1 MNRIIIFMIFMVW
14 GLVAWSQE
22 SVTLE
27 MCYSKAL
34 ENYPL
39 AKQNELLPQ
48 SHDIRIKNLN
58 KNYMPQMAVNGQ
70 AHYQSDVTK
79 TPIQNIP
86 GINIPTVE
94 KDWYKVSLDVT
105 QTIYDGS
112 NTSRQ
117 KDVEDIS
124 LEIDKQGLD
133 IEFYKLKER
142 INQVYFNLLLLKEK
156 AKILE
161 LHRSNLTSKLKDVE
175 SGVRNGTLLSSNE
188 DVLKAEIIRAEQ
200 AIAEVKIS
208 LKAGIGMLNEFTGL
222 TMNEETG
229 FLLPEVSVNLN
240 TYTNN
245 RPEYFLFSLQQ
256 DKLTA
261 SKKLTGTSLLPRF
274 SAFGQA
280 GYGRPGYD
288 MLNVNFDDFYMIGA
302 RLSWKPWDWN
312 LSRKQKE
319 VLDIQNEI
327 INSQKE
333 TFDKNVKIDL
343 ENKIAEIRKAEELIS
358 RDRELIELREKISKS
373 VSSQLD
379 NGVITSSQYLTE
391 INAEAS
397 ARLDL
402 ESHKIQLI
410 KAKLDYQA
418 TIGNL

>member
-1 MNRIIIFMIFMVW
+1 MIFMVW
-14 GLVAWSQE
+14 GLVAWGQE

-58 KNYMPQMAVNGQ
+58 KNFMPQMAVNGQ

-94 KDWYKVSLDVT
+94 KDWYKVSLDIT

-142 INQVYFNLLLLKEK
+142 INQVYFNVLLLKEK

-188 DVLKAEIIRAEQ
+188 DVMKAEIIRAEQ

-222 TMNEETG
+222 TLNDKTG
-229 FLLPEVSVNLN
+229 FLLPEIAINMDA
-240 TYTNN
+240 YTNN

-261 SKKLTGTSLLPRF
+261 SKKLTGTSLLPRL

-312 LSRKQKE
+312 LSHKQKV
-319 VLDIQNEI
+319 VLDIQKEI
-327 INSQKE
+327 IISQKE

-343 ENKIAEIRKAEELIS
+343 KNKIAEIKKAEELIS

-402 ESHKIQLI
+402 ESHKIQLV

-418 TIGNL
+418 ALGNL

>member
-1 MNRIIIFMIFMVW
+1 LISAIW
-14 GLVAWSQE
+14 GLSAWAQE

-27 MCYSKAL
+27 ICHAKAL

-39 AKQNELLPQ
+39 ARQKELLPET
-48 SHDIRIKNLN
+48 HDLKIKNLN
-58 KNYMPQMAVNGQ
+58 KNYMPQMNVNGQ

-94 KDWYKVSLDVT
+94 KDWYKITLDVN

-117 KDVEDIS
+117 KDLEDIS
-124 LEIDKQGLD
+124 LEIDKKGLD
-133 IEFYKLKER
+133 IELYKLKER
-142 INQVYFNLLLLKEK
+142 INQVYFNVLLLKERN
-156 AKILE
+156 KILG
-161 LHRSNLTSKLKDVE
+161 LHRTNLAAKLKDVE

-188 DVLKAEIIRAEQ
+188 DVLKAEVIKAEQ

-208 LKAGIGMLNEFTGL
+208 LNAAIGILNEFTSFTL
-222 TMNEETG
+222 NEVTA
-229 FLLPEVSVNLN
+229 FMLPEVTVNLD

-245 RPEYFLFSLQQ
+245 RPEYFLYSLQQ
-256 DKLTA
+256 EKLTT

-302 RLSWKPWDWN
+302 RLTWKPWDWN

-319 VLDIQNEI
+319 VLNIQNEI

-358 RDRELIELREKISKS
+358 RDAELIQLREKITKS

-402 ESHKIQLI
+402 ESHKIQLV

-418 TIGNL
+418 ALGNL

>member
-1 MNRIIIFMIFMVW
+1 MNRTILFMIFMVW

-27 MCYSKAL
+27 MCHAKAL

-39 AKQNELLPQ
+39 TKQNELLPQ
-48 SHDIRIKNLN
+48 SHDLRIKNLN
-58 KNYMPQMAVNGQ
+58 KNYMPQMNVNGQ

-94 KDWYKVSLDVT
+94 KDWYKISLDVN

-133 IEFYKLKER
+133 IELYKLKER
-142 INQVYFNLLLLKEK
+142 INQVYFNVLLLKEK

-188 DVLKAEIIRAEQ
+188 DVLKAEIIKAEQ
-200 AIAEVKIS
+200 SIAEVTIS

-222 TMNEETG
+222 TLNEETG
-229 FLLPEVSVNLN
+229 FLLPEVSINLN

-333 TFDKNVKIDL
+333 TFDRNVKIDL

-397 ARLDL
+397 AKLDL
-402 ESHKIQLI
+402 ESHKIQLV

-418 TIGNL
+418 ALGNL

>member
-1 MNRIIIFMIFMVW
+1 MNRTIVILIFMVL
-14 GLVAWSQE
+14 GFMAFAQE
-22 SVTLE
+22 TVTLE
-27 MCYSKAL
+27 ICHSKAI

-39 AKQNELLPQ
+39 AKQKELLPQ
-48 SHDIRIKNLN
+48 SHDIKVKNLN
-58 KNYMPQMAVNGQ
+58 KNYMPQMNVNGQ

-79 TPIQNIP
+79 TPIQNVP

-94 KDWYKVSLDVT
+94 KDWYKISLDVS

-117 KDVEDIS
+117 KDLEDIS
-124 LEIDKQGLD
+124 LEIDRQGID

-142 INQVYFNLLLLKEK
+142 INQVYFNVLLLKEK

-161 LHRSNLTSKLKDVE
+161 LHQSNLTSKLNDVE

-188 DVLKAEIIRAEQ
+188 DVLKAEIIKAEQ

-208 LKAGIGMLNEFTGL
+208 LKANIGILNEFTGL
-222 TMNEETG
+222 AMKEETG
-229 FLLPEVSVNLN
+229 FLLPEVSVNLD

-256 DKLTA
+256 DRLSV
-261 SKKLTGTSLLPRF
+261 SKKLTGTSLLPRL

-302 RLSWKPWDWN
+302 RLTWKPWDWN

-343 ENKIAEIRKAEELIS
+343 ENKIAEIKKAEELIS
-358 RDRELIELREKISKS
+358 RDTELIRLREKITKS

-391 INAEAS
+391 VNAEAS

>member
-1 MNRIIIFMIFMVW
+1 MKRTLLFLISAIY
-14 GLVAWSQE
+14 GLTAWAQE

-27 MCYSKAL
+27 LCHAKAL
-34 ENYPL
+34 EQYPL
-39 AKQNELLPQ
+39 ARQKELLPET
-48 SHDIRIKNLN
+48 HDLKIKNLN
-58 KNYMPQMAVNGQ
+58 KNYMPQMNVNGQ

-105 QTIYDGS
+105 QTIYDGT

-124 LEIDKQGLD
+124 LEIDKQSLD

-142 INQVYFNLLLLKEK
+142 INQVYFNVLLLKERK
-156 AKILE
+156 NILE
-161 LHRSNLTSKLKDVE
+161 LHSTTLASKLKDVE
-175 SGVRNGTLLSSNE
+175 SGVRNGTMLESNA
-188 DVLKAEIIRAEQ
+188 DVLKAEIIKAEQ
-200 AIAEVKIS
+200 AIAEATIS
-208 LKAGIGMLNEFTGL
+208 LQASLGMLNEFTGL
-222 TMNEETG
+222 ALTEESE
-229 FLLPEVSVNLN
+229 FLLPEVTLNLD
-240 TYTNN
+240 TYANN

-280 GYGRPGYD
+280 GYGRPGFD
-288 MLNVNFDDFYMIGA
+288 MLKNEFDDFYMIGA

-319 VLDIQNEI
+319 VLDIQNEM

-343 ENKIAEIRKAEELIS
+343 ENKIAEIKKAEELIS
-358 RDRELIELREKISKS
+358 RDRELIELRERISKS

-391 INAEAS
+391 INAEAG

-402 ESHKIQLI
+402 ESHKIQLV

-418 TIGNL
+418 ALGNL

>member
-1 MNRIIIFMIFMVW
+1 MKRTLLFLISAIY
-14 GLVAWSQE
+14 GLTTLSQE

-27 MCYSKAL
+27 LCHTKAL
-34 ENYPL
+34 EHYPL
-39 AKQNELLPQ
+39 ARQKELLPET
-48 SHDIRIKNLN
+48 HDLKIKNLN
-58 KNYMPQMAVNGQ
+58 KNYLPQMNVNGQ

-94 KDWYKVSLDVT
+94 KDWYKISLDVS

-124 LEIDKQGLD
+124 LEIDKQGVD
-133 IEFYKLKER
+133 IELYKLKER
-142 INQVYFNLLLLKEK
+142 INQIYLNVLLFKEK
-156 AKILE
+156 KNILE
-161 LHRSNLTSKLKDVE
+161 LHRTTLLAKLKDVE
-175 SGVRNGTLLSSNE
+175 SGVRNGTLLSLNA
-188 DVLKAEIIRAEQ
+188 DVLKAEIIKAEQ
-200 AIAEVKIS
+200 AIAEATIS
-208 LKAGIGMLNEFTGL
+208 LQASLGMLNEFTGL
-222 TMNEETG
+222 VLNEQSE
-229 FLLPEVSVNLN
+229 FLLPEVVINLD
-240 TYTNN
+240 TYANN

-256 DKLTA
+256 EKLTA

-288 MLNVNFDDFYMIGA
+288 MLNVNFEDFYMIGA

-319 VLDIQNEI
+319 VLDIQNEMI
-327 INSQKE
+327 STQKE

-343 ENKIAEIRKAEELIS
+343 ENRIAEIRKAEEMIS

-397 ARLDL
+397 AKFDL
-402 ESHKIQLI
+402 ESHKIQLV

-418 TIGNL
+418 ALGNL

>member
-1 MNRIIIFMIFMVW
+1 MKRTLILFNLALWAAMAIT
-14 GLVAWSQE
+14 QE
-22 SVTLE
+22 SITLE

-34 ENYPL
+34 ETYPL
-39 AKQNELLPQ
+39 ARQNELLPQ

-58 KNYMPQMAVNGQ
+58 KNYMPQMNVNGQ

-79 TPIQNIP
+79 TPIQNVP
-86 GINIPTVE
+86 GINIPTVS
-94 KDWYKVSLDVT
+94 KDWYKITFDVN
-105 QTIYDGS
+105 QNIYDGS

-117 KDVEDIS
+117 KDVEDIN

-133 IEFYKLKER
+133 IEFYKVKER
-142 INQVYFNLLLLKEK
+142 INQVYFNVLLLKEK

-161 LHRSNLTSKLKDVE
+161 LHRSNLMSKLKDVE
-175 SGVRNGTLLSSNE
+175 SGVRNGTLLSPNE

-222 TMNEETG
+222 TLNVETG
-229 FLLPEVSVNLN
+229 FLLPEITINMDA
-240 TYTNN
+240 YTNN

-288 MLNVNFDDFYMIGA
+288 MLNVNFDDFYMVGA

-343 ENKIAEIRKAEELIS
+343 ENKIAEIKKAEELIS

-402 ESHKIQLI
+402 ESHKIQLV
-410 KAKLDYQA
+410 KAKFDYQA
-418 TIGNL
+418 ALGNL

>member
-1 MNRIIIFMIFMVW
+1 MNRTRIFMIFMVW

-58 KNYMPQMAVNGQ
+58 KNFMPQMAVNGQ

-175 SGVRNGTLLSSNE
+175 SGVRNGTLLSSNG

-200 AIAEVKIS
+200 AIAEVTIS

-229 FLLPEVSVNLN
+229 FLLPEVSINLN

-261 SKKLTGTSLLPRF
+261 SKKLTDTSLLPRF

-312 LSRKQKE
+312 LGRKQKE
-319 VLDIQNEI
+319 LLDIQNEM

-343 ENKIAEIRKAEELIS
+343 ENKIAEINKAEELIS

-402 ESHKIQLI
+402 ESHKIQLV

-418 TIGNL
+418 ALGNL